1 MRLTLVYEK
10 LVPAGG
16 LEKYL
21 MEFARRLE
29 AAGHDLTFVTSAV
42 DPGVSS
48 TLHGRILRLGRP
60 SVPGCLRI
68 WLFDRRACGVA
79 SATKADAVLG
89 FGRTVQQD
97 IHRAGGGCH
106 RIYSALLPWWK
117 RWRPKNLLELH
128 LEKRLYT
135 GGRTKFFVANCHAV
149 ARDLARVYGL
159 SPDRFRVIHT
169 PVDSTTFQPA
179 RDRPVHRAEWCRR
192 SHADPQ
198 RPVLLFVSMGH
209 RRKGLDVLLQALPQV
224 GDATL
229 WIVGQPLSAR
239 YRRLIRSLRLTDR
252 VCAFSPQQ
260 NVVPFYQAADWFV
273 HPTLYDPCANTVL
286 QSMSCA
292 LPGVI
297 SARDGAVEHVRAGVN
312 GLVLHNPEDS
322 AGLAAALR
330 QALACRPEER
340 DAMGLAARETMLPFT
355 WERHL
360 REWNDLLGENR
371 PS

>member
-29 AAGHDLTFVTSAV
+29 ASGHDLNFVTSAV
-42 DPGVSS
+42 DPGVRS

-60 SVPGCLRI
+60 PVLGSLRM
-68 WLFDRRACGVA
+68 WLFDRRAYGVA

-89 FGRTVQQD
+89 FGRTVRQD

-117 RWRPKNLLELH
+117 RWRLKNLLELH

-135 GGRTKFFVANCHAV
+135 GGQTKFFVANCHAV
-149 ARDLARVYGL
+149 ADDLARVYGI
-159 SPDRFRVIHT
+159 SADRFRVIHT
-169 PVDSTTFQPA
+169 PVDSTSFAPA
-179 RDRPVHRAEWCRR
+179 KDRLAHRAEWCRLAN
-192 SHADPQ
+192 SDPQ
-198 RPVLLFVSMGH
+198 RPILLFVSMGH
-209 RRKGLDVLLQALPQV
+209 RRKGLDVLLQGLSKLE
-224 GDATL
+224 DAML

-239 YRRLIRSLRLTDR
+239 YRRLIRSLGLTDR
-252 VCAFSPQQ
+252 ICAFSPQQ

-286 QSMSCA
+286 QSMSCG

-297 SARDGAVEHVRAGVN
+297 SARDGAVEHVHDGVN

-322 AGLAAALR
+322 AGLATVLRWALGR
-330 QALACRPEER
+330 RPEER

-360 REWNDLLGENR
+360 REWKDLLGLV
-371 PS
+371 